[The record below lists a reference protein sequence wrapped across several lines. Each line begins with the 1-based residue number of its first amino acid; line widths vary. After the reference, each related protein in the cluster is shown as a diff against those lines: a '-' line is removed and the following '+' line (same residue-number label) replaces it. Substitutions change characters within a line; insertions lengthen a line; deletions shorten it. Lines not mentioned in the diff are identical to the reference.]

1 MSTRPSLASAVV
13 YQDPSAA
20 LDWLEKAFG
29 FERSM
34 VITDS
39 DGKLEHSEMRFG
51 DCYLMVGREWDA
63 SVASPKSVGGR
74 CTQTIHVQID
84 GDIDSHCRHAEA
96 AGAKIVM
103 RPADQ
108 FYGDRVYRAE
118 DPEGHVWTFG
128 QSVRTVSREDA
139 EKASGL
145 NIEGW
150 V

>member
-1 MSTRPSLASAVV
+1 MSTRPSFASAVV
-13 YQDPSAA
+13 YQDPSTA

-34 VITDS
+34 VITDT

-51 DCYLMVGREWDA
+51 DSYLMVGSEWDA

-74 CTQTIHVQID
+74 CTQTIHVHID
-84 GDIDSHCRHAEA
+84 GDIDAHCEQAEA
-96 AGAKIVM
+96 AGATILM

-108 FYGDRVYRAE
+108 FYGDRVYRAQ

-128 QSVRTVSREDA
+128 QTVRTVSREDA

>member
-1 MSTRPSLASAVV
+1 MSTRASLASAVV

-34 VITDS
+34 VITDNN
-39 DGKLEHSEMRFG
+39 GKIEHSEMRFG
-51 DCYLMVGREWDA
+51 DGYLMVGSEWDA
-63 SVASPKSVGGR
+63 SVASPKTVGGR

-84 GDIDSHCRHAEA
+84 SDIDTHCAQAEA
-96 AGAKIVM
+96 AGATILM

-108 FYGDRVYRAE
+108 FYGDRVYRAQ

>member
-1 MSTRPSLASAVV
+1 MSTRPSFASAVV
-13 YQDPSAA
+13 YRDPSTA

-34 VITDS
+34 VITDT

-51 DCYLMVGREWDA
+51 DSYLMVGSEWDA
-63 SVASPKSVGGR
+63 SVASPQSVGGR
-74 CTQTIHVQID
+74 CTQTIHVHID
-84 GDIDSHCRHAEA
+84 GDIDAHCEQAEA
-96 AGAKIVM
+96 AGATILM

-108 FYGDRVYRAE
+108 FYGDRVYRAQ

-128 QSVRTVSREDA
+128 QTVRTVSREDA